1 MFHQAV
7 LLKESIGGLNIN
19 PGGIYVDATFGG
31 GGHSKRILE
40 ELGRGWLVAFDQDLA
55 AQANIMEDERLI
67 FIPHNFRYMKNF
79 VKYLG
84 FQKLDG
90 ILADLGV
97 SSHHL
102 DSPERGFSFRYEA
115 PLDMRMNQKSTLT
128 AAEVLN
134 TYTPSRLLEIFRQYG
149 ELKKARFIV
158 EAIIQERAKSN
169 IEHTGDLVEL
179 LSGLTPVK
187 QRNKFL
193 ARIFQALR
201 IEVNGEVESL
211 KYFLTQSK
219 EMLKKGGRLA
229 VISYHSVE
237 DRTVKN
243 YIKTGNFEGRV
254 EKDFYGQ
261 MQVPW
266 QMINK
271 KVITPGAEELRGNN
285 RARSAKLRIA
295 EKL

>member
-67 FIPHNFRYMKNF
+67 FIPHNFGNTTKSPRC
-79 VKYLG
+79 LG